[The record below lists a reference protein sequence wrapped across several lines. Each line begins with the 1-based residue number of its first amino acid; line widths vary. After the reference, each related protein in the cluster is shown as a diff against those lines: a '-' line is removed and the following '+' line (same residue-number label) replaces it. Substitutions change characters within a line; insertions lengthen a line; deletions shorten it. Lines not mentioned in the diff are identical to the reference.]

1 MAAISID
8 LDMKRITNDRFVEK
22 AKKLEPKLM
31 EKQVKPVKIVS
42 IDETGK
48 AVPRA
53 DIGDMGHIALKKGES
68 IVLDFGDHQVGYV
81 SFQLKSVGSPQDA
94 PAYLRFKFG
103 EVSKEIRENS
113 EEYDGWI
120 SSSWIQE
127 EYIHLDVLPACLHL
141 PRRYAFRY
149 IEIYA
154 VDTSLKFQV
163 VVEEAVCRAVSA
175 VDMEVV
181 EPISEAEPVLQRMD
195 RVSLRTLQNCM
206 QSVFEDGPKRDRRL
220 WLGDLRLQALAN
232 YATFKNYDLV
242 KRCMYLFAG
251 LTRDDGAIGAC
262 LFTEPEYLVDDTFLF
277 DYSLFFLSALK
288 DYYEAT
294 RDKDT
299 LEELWPSAYRQV
311 ELSRM
316 RFDKRNVIQEGDNNW
331 CFVDWKEGLNK
342 QASAQAIYIYALNDA
357 IYLAGILNQVS
368 LVVELEDERKRCVSA
383 ALTYFWD
390 GKQGVFVSGENRQ
403 ISYASQVWMVLAGV
417 KTGKEAKMLMDRIVE
432 LQPEMGMVT
441 PYMNHHFVEALILCG
456 EKEKAMDYMKYYWG
470 GMLEQGADTFWEL
483 YNPDNPQESPYGSS
497 AVNSYCHAWSCT
509 PAYLLRKL
517 SNVEGNPW
525 NIL

>member
-1 MAAISID
+1 MAAVSID
-8 LDMKRITNDRFVEK
+8 LNMKRITNDGFVEK

-31 EKQVKPVKIVS
+31 EKQVKPITIVS
-42 IDETGK
+42 VNKAGK
-48 AVPRA
+48 VEPIAE
-53 DIGDMGHIALKKGES
+53 IGEIGHLPLKKGES

-81 SFQLKSVGSPQDA
+81 SLKLKSVGSPQDA
-94 PAYLRFKFG
+94 PAYLRLKFG
-103 EVSKEIRENS
+103 EVPKEITEKS
-113 EEYDGWI
+113 EEYNGWI
-120 SSSWIQE
+120 SRSWIQE
-127 EYIHLDVLPACLHL
+127 EYIHVDVLPTWLHL
-141 PRRYAFRY
+141 PRRYAFRFM
-149 IEIYA
+149 EIYA

-163 VVEEAVCRAVSA
+163 VVEEVVCRAVSA
-175 VDMEVV
+175 VDMEEV
-181 EPISEAEPVLQRMD
+181 EPVSASEPVLKRMD

-262 LFTEPEYLVDDTFLF
+262 LFTEPEYLVDDTFMF

-294 RDKDT
+294 NDKKT
-299 LEELWPSAYRQV
+299 VEELWPSAYRQI

-316 RFDKRNVIQEGDNNW
+316 RFDERNVVQDGDSNW

-342 QASAQAIYIYALNDA
+342 QASAQAIYIYALNDGIA
-357 IYLAGILNQVS
+357 LSRVLDLAQLAD
-368 LVVELEDERKRCVSA
+368 ELEEERKRCVNA
-383 ALTYFWD
+383 ALNNFWD
-390 GKQGVFVSGENRQ
+390 EKQGVFVSGEKRQ

-417 KTGKEAKMLMDRIVE
+417 KAGEEARMLMDRIVE
-432 LQPEMGMVT
+432 LKPEMGMVT

-456 EKEKAMDYMKYYWG
+456 EKEKALDYMKYYWG
-470 GMLEQGADTFWEL
+470 GMLEEGADTFWEL

-517 SNVEGNPW
+517 
-525 NIL
+525 

>member
-1 MAAISID
+1 
-8 LDMKRITNDRFVEK
+8 MKDW
-22 AKKLEPKLM
+22 
-31 EKQVKPVKIVS
+31 
-42 IDETGK
+42 D
-48 AVPRA
+48 
-53 DIGDMGHIALKKGES
+53 
-68 IVLDFGDHQVGYV
+68 
-81 SFQLKSVGSPQDA
+81 
-94 PAYLRFKFG
+94 
-103 EVSKEIRENS
+103 
-113 EEYDGWI
+113 
-120 SSSWIQE
+120 
-127 EYIHLDVLPACLHL
+127 
-141 PRRYAFRY
+141 
-149 IEIYA
+149 
-154 VDTSLKFQV
+154 
-163 VVEEAVCRAVSA
+163 
-175 VDMEVV
+175 
-181 EPISEAEPVLQRMD
+181 
-195 RVSLRTLQNCM
+195 
-206 QSVFEDGPKRDRRL
+206 
-220 WLGDLRLQALAN
+220 
-232 YATFKNYDLV
+232 
-242 KRCMYLFAG
+242 
-251 LTRDDGAIGAC
+251 
-262 LFTEPEYLVDDTFLF
+262 
-277 DYSLFFLSALK
+277 
-288 DYYEAT
+288 
-294 RDKDT
+294 
-299 LEELWPSAYRQV
+299 V
-311 ELSRM
+311 EL
-316 RFDKRNVIQEGDNNW
+316 
-331 CFVDWKEGLNK
+331 
-342 QASAQAIYIYALNDA
+342 QASAQTIYIYALNDA